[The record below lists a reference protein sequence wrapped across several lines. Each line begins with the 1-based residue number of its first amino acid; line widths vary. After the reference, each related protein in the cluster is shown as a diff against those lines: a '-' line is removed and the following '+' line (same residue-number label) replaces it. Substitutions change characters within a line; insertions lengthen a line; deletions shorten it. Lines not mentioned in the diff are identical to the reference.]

1 MKIENIKTKV
11 LAVLAVVLGVLAFAL
26 PAVFDP
32 EAQTV
37 ITDGVT
43 GIVDGAAIIVGAI
56 TGIVLWIKSL
66 KKD

>member
-1 MKIENIKTKV
+1 MKNIKSKV

-26 PAVFDP
+26 PAVFDT

-37 ITDGVT
+37 ITDGVI

-66 KKD
+66 KKY

>member
-1 MKIENIKTKV
+1 
-11 LAVLAVVLGVLAFAL
+11 LAFAL
-26 PAVFDP
+26 PAVFNT

-56 TGIVLWIKSL
+56 TGIVLWIRAQ